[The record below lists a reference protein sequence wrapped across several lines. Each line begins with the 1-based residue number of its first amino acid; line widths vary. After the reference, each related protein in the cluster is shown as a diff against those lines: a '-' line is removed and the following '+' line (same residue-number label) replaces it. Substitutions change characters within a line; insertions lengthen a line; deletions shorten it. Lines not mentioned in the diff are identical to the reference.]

1 MGSYSQISCKEIG
14 KVLYNSTFK
23 GRENGPEA
31 EGGRVVKEIVKER
44 NFQAEKKPNF
54 VFMSYGHYW
63 SFLV

>member
-1 MGSYSQISCKEIG
+1 MAIRQKQSGVFDFFFPRYFAIRPPFD
-14 KVLYNSTFK
+14 T
-23 GRENGPEA
+23 EA
-31 EGGRVVKEIVKER
+31 EGGCVVKEIGKER